1 MECFHCNQKRKI
13 NQKENTEKIWEK
25 SEGKNNKQR
34 RYNQFPPNLLLHE
47 RTVRQTQ
54 TSTLSTS

>member
-1 MECFHCNQKRKI
+1 MECFHRNQKMK
-13 NQKENTEKIWEK
+13 QK
-25 SEGKNNKQR
+25 KNNKNNNKQQ

-54 TSTLSTS
+54 TYTLSTS